1 MLISEIINDYLNR
14 RVMTQ
19 RKFAEK
25 CGISPSYLTQILK
38 GRNPRTGKPP
48 KLSIEI
54 YQTLADA
61 MGMTL
66 DELFGLIDD
75 SPVELKAKSKVDFF
89 NLEELKH
96 HKIPLIGSVAGGE
109 PIYDED
115 YDLMIVGPHKASCA
129 VRLKGDSMTPTY
141 RNGDII
147 YIHEQPDVRDGEI
160 AVVFLDDEAVL
171 KRVYHTKY
179 GLQLLSD
186 NKNYKPIDATLG
198 DYDNIRILGI
208 PCGYTRMFDA
218 ESKEY

>member
-1 MLISEIINDYLNR
+1 MTISEIINDFLKR
-14 RVMTQ
+14 RVMSQ

-25 CGISPSYLTQILK
+25 CGISTAYMSQIIN
-38 GRNPRTGKPP
+38 GRNPQTGKPP
-48 KLSIEI
+48 KLSIEM

-66 DELFGLIDD
+66 DELFNQIDD
-75 SPVELKAKSKVDFF
+75 SPVELKAKTTLDVISIDS
-89 NLEELKH
+89 LRH

-109 PIYDED
+109 PIYDEEF
-115 YDLMIVGPHKASCA
+115 DLMIDGPHKASCA
-129 VRLKGDSMTPTY
+129 VRLKGDSMKPTY
-141 RNGDII
+141 LNGDII
-147 YIHEQPDVRDGEI
+147 YIREQPDVRDGEI

-186 NKNYKPIDATLG
+186 NKLYKPIDATLG

-208 PCGYTRMFDA
+208 PCGYTRMYDA
-218 ESKEY
+218 ESKQY